1 MLSIVGR
8 AFSHASSI
16 GLSNKDV
23 ASSVRSATTTVVAVE
38 LKRESNT
45 ILSLLPLKGRTIGKN
60 SHILYCVKRLRSSL
74 TMPALHI
81 LDLEYLN
88 RLKTATF
95 SRNKKSQRFLHISV
109 KEEIHGAFIFSI
121 VPFYPA
127 AKIYLY
133 QFWIRFIAS
142 DPLDAVFENN
152 WKVTFSQHFC
162 EISNSQTI
170 D

>member
-60 SHILYCVKRLRSSL
+60 SHILCCVKRLRSSL

-81 LDLEYLN
+81 LEY
-88 RLKTATF
+88 LKTATF

-109 KEEIHGAFIFSI
+109 KEEIHCAFIFSI
-121 VPFYPA
+121 VPFFPA

-133 QFWIRFIAS
+133 QF
-142 DPLDAVFENN
+142 
-152 WKVTFSQHFC
+152 
-162 EISNSQTI
+162 
-170 D
+170 

>member
-81 LDLEYLN
+81 LEYLN
-88 RLKTATF
+88 RLKIATF

-109 KEEIHGAFIFSI
+109 KEEIHCAFIFSI
-121 VPFYPA
+121 VPFFPA

-142 DPLDAVFENN
+142 DPLDAVFEKN
-152 WKVTFSQHFC
+152 WKVTFSQNYC
-162 EISNSQTI
+162 EIRKQGLFSN
-170 D
+170 

>member
-45 ILSLLPLKGRTIGKN
+45 ILSLLPLKGRAIGKN

-81 LDLEYLN
+81 LEYLN

-95 SRNKKSQRFLHISV
+95 SRNKKSLKVSTYFSQGRNTWCIYLFNRT
-109 KEEIHGAFIFSI
+109 IFSCSKDLPVSI
-121 VPFYPA
+121 LNSFYCFRPFRHSA
-127 AKIYLY
+127 
-133 QFWIRFIAS
+133 
-142 DPLDAVFENN
+142 
-152 WKVTFSQHFC
+152 
-162 EISNSQTI
+162 
-170 D
+170 

>member
-60 SHILYCVKRLRSSL
+60 SHILCCVKRLRSSL

-81 LDLEYLN
+81 LEYLN

-95 SRNKKSQRFLHISV
+95 SRHKKSQRFLHILV
-109 KEEIHGAFIFSI
+109 EEEIRCAFIFSI
-121 VPFYPA
+121 VPFFPA

-142 DPLDAVFENN
+142 DPLDTAFENN
-152 WKVTFSQHFC
+152 GKVYSQ
-162 EISNSQTI
+162 SNT
-170 D
+170 

>member
-60 SHILYCVKRLRSSL
+60 SHILCCCVKRLRSSL

-81 LDLEYLN
+81 LEYLN

-109 KEEIHGAFIFSI
+109 KEEIHCAFIFSI
-121 VPFYPA
+121 VPFFPA

-142 DPLDAVFENN
+142 DPLDTVLENN
-152 WKVTFSQHFC
+152 SKKLRKVYSQV
-162 EISNSQTI
+162 
-170 D
+170 